1 MKESFVYIMAND
13 RPTLYVGVT
22 TDIKKRVYQHKQEQ
36 IEGFTKSYHLT
47 KLVYL
52 EQHQS
57 IEEAILREKRLK
69 HWNRA
74 WKLRLI
80 QKTNPKLED
89 LYPTLFD

>member
-1 MKESFVYIMAND
+1 MAND

-22 TDIKKRVYQHKQEQ
+22 SDLRKRVYQHREGQ
-36 IEGFTKSYHLT
+36 IDGFTKTYHLE
-47 KLVYL
+47 KLVYF
-52 EQHQS
+52 EQYQS

-80 QKTNPKLED
+80 TETNPALED
-89 LYPTLFD
+89 LYSSILS